1 MSFGVIR
8 KCLNGS
14 LLGISHLPQNI
25 KYKYSVTSCLLKIAY
40 YFCTHIAGWS
50 SW

>member
-8 KCLNGS
+8 KYQNGG
-14 LLGISHLPQNI
+14 LLGIIRLPQNI